1 MNTEVT
7 DTSRRNRDIF
17 VFFLSTLLL
26 FVPNCSMVQK
36 FADSSRPYHTGDYEA
51 NLDEWTREARI
62 HRGLE
67 VALILSTTF
76 KSKPFRRA
84 YAREYAAAYKLN
96 AEETK
101 DFIED
106 HVAAA
111 DLGHEFLLAAFVPQA
126 DWDDFDDS
134 DSMWRLRMVTEG
146 AGRIRPAEI
155 RRIKEKDALLSH
167 FFPYI
172 TPWKSVYVVRFPPNT
187 LDNQRRPSERPE
199 RVILE
204 IASVLGSTQ
213 MEWQLENREK
223 MYDSRIQGK

>member
-1 MNTEVT
+1 MKTEKTEVT
-7 DTSRRNRDIF
+7 GTSGRNRDIF

-26 FVPNCSMVQK
+26 FIPNCSMVQK
-36 FADSSRPYHTGDYEA
+36 FADSSKPYHTGDYKA

-67 VALILSTTF
+67 VELILSATF

-84 YAREYAAAYKLN
+84 YAHEYAAAYKLN
-96 AEETK
+96 AEEKK

-111 DLGHEFLLAAFVPQA
+111 DMGYEFLLAAFVPQE

-134 DSMWRLRMVTEG
+134 DSMWRLRMVT
-146 AGRIRPAEI
+146 AGEERIRPTEI

-172 TPWKSVYVVRFPPNT
+172 TPWKSVYIVRFPPDA
-187 LDNQRRPSERPE
+187 LENQGRPSEKPGP
-199 RVILE
+199 VILE
-204 IASVLGSTQ
+204 IAGVRGSTR
-213 MEWQLENREK
+213 MEWRLENREK
-223 MYDSRIQGK
+223 M

>member
-1 MNTEVT
+1 MKTEVT
-7 DTSRRNRDIF
+7 STWKQNRDIF
-17 VFFLSTLLL
+17 VFFLSILLL

-36 FADSSRPYHTGDYEA
+36 FADSSRPYHTGAYKA

-62 HRGLE
+62 HRGLAVE
-67 VALILSTTF
+67 LILSATL

-84 YAREYAAAYKLN
+84 YAHEYAAAYKLN

-111 DLGHEFLLAAFVPQA
+111 DMGYEFLLAVFVPQE

-134 DSMWRLRMVTEG
+134 DSMWRLRIVTEG
-146 AGRIRPAEI
+146 GKRIRPTEI
-155 RRIKEKDALLSH
+155 RRIKEKDALLFH

-172 TPWKSVYVVRFPPNT
+172 TPWKSVYVVRFPPDVLVN
-187 LDNQRRPSERPE
+187 RKRPSQRPE

-204 IASVLGSTQ
+204 IASVLGSTR
-213 MEWQLENREK
+213 MEWELENKEK
-223 MYDSRIQGK
+223 M